1 MKIYYIQ
8 ILLLTKK
15 EANNPESCNI
25 YERLILLSYFS
36 NKAFHSFY
44 YLLMLPKIYTHTP
57 YDIFSHSP
65 WIFQPSQD
73 GEKRETSS
81 KVRLHFPRDTFPPR
95 RHQHMRSEVIIFH
108 KIFFV
113 SLPKPPPVRLC
124 LHHTKPQSK
133 TTFTHSQYFST
144 NTQIHVITQ
153 LVLQIDFFYA
163 LHAFLLSTNSRIAEH
178 SRMCS
183 GRGCM
188 AA

>member
-15 EANNPESCNI
+15 EASNPESCNI

-44 YLLMLPKIYTHTP
+44 YLLMLPKIYIHTP
-57 YDIFSHSP
+57 YDILSLAMNISAQPRRGKEENEFKSSTSFSSRHFFTP
-65 WIFQPSQD
+65 TTPTHAQQN
-73 GEKRETSS
+73 
-81 KVRLHFPRDTFPPR
+81 HFPN
-95 RHQHMRSEVIIFH
+95 
-108 KIFFV
+108 FFV

-124 LHHTKPQSK
+124 LQHTKPQSK
-133 TTFTHSQYFST
+133 TTFPHSQYFST

-163 LHAFLLSTNSRIAEH
+163 LHAFLLLTHSRIAEH

-183 GRGCM
+183 GRGCV